1 MSMSN
6 NSKDNNNSEQYTI
19 NPATYHWTYHAMK
32 ALFKVFSLN
41 IRTHGK
47 NTSWLDGDIFLFN
60 HFARFEAFIPQYLI
74 YEKTGLYSRSIA
86 SKELFADNFFGR
98 YLVELGGIPNDTKA
112 LMYQVSKDILQK
124 QKLVAFPEGGIV
136 KDRRILDEQGHYR
149 VYSRSNNQRRKLHTG
164 PAVIAL
170 AIAIFKQVVRDIN
183 QQNNTELLSLW
194 VEELGFKNL
203 KQLLEACKKTTVI
216 IPCNITF
223 YPLRISDNALNNS
236 VHFFIDNLHQRL
248 SEELLIEG
256 NFLLK
261 DTDMDIRMGQPIIVE
276 DYWTKMEAAIATLFV
291 KNPSLSLKQILSK
304 AEGNETL
311 SNTLFRL
318 SYQRSAKK
326 IRDDYMHAIYDNVT
340 INIAHIA
347 ATLIMHFVAQR
358 QLRINKKK
366 LHQLIY
372 ITIKTL
378 QKNATLNFHR
388 TLENPSIYR
397 NLLMTK
403 SATFDQFLR
412 SASKANLI
420 ETSGLY
426 YTFTEQLASEHD
438 FDSIRYKNPMAV
450 NVNEVA
456 SIPQI
461 KKSIQRSLAFNFR
474 KDSSKFAQLLFED
487 ELLEYQ
493 WDISQF
499 KETKHEDIN
508 QQHFSEKLAKPYI
521 LIPKKPNG
529 ECVILIHGL
538 LSTPAELKE
547 LGHKFYEKNY
557 IVIGCRLK
565 GHGTSSWDLHQRT
578 WQDWRQSLLQCL
590 KIAHC
595 YTKKVHLVGFSCGG
609 LLALMA
615 AANYRLHI
623 SSVTACSTP
632 ILFNDPLIQLVNLTH
647 SANKIIKKMSASE
660 GILPFK
666 DNSPEHS
673 HLNYH
678 NIPIAA
684 INQLLILINEVT
696 RRLKKIGCPV
706 FLIQAD
712 NDPVVSSSSFA
723 EISKQI
729 PKELLS
735 YLWVSSNRHGI
746 LYENTDYCQE
756 KVIDFVGSQSK

>member
-1 MSMSN
+1 MSN

-19 NPATYHWTYHAMK
+19 SPTTYHWTYHAMK
-32 ALFKVFSLN
+32 TLFKVFSLN
-41 IRTHGK
+41 IRTHGE

-86 SKELFADNFFGR
+86 SKELFADNFFGH
-98 YLVELGGIPNDTKA
+98 YLVELGGIPNDAKT
-112 LMYQVSKDILQK
+112 LLYRVSKDILQK

-136 KDRRILDEQGHYR
+136 KDRRILDDQGRYR
-149 VYSRSNNQRRKLHTG
+149 IYSRSNNQRRKLHTG

-183 QQNNTELLSLW
+183 QQNNAGLLSLW
-194 VEELGFKNL
+194 AEELGFKSL
-203 KQLLEACKKTTVI
+203 QQLLEACEKPTVI

-223 YPLRISDNALNNS
+223 YPLRISDNAINS
-236 VHFFIDNLHQRL
+236 GVHFFIDNLHKRL

-261 DTDMDIRMGQPIIVE
+261 DTDMDIRMGKPIIAE
-276 DYWTKMEAAIATLFV
+276 DYWTKMEAAITSLFI
-291 KNPSLSLKQILSK
+291 KNSSLSLKHILSS
-304 AEGNETL
+304 AENDETL
-311 SNTLFRL
+311 SNILFRL
-318 SYQRSAKK
+318 SYQHSAKK
-326 IRDDYMHAIYDNVT
+326 IRDDYMHAIYKNVT

-347 ATLIMHFVAQR
+347 ATLIMHFVAQG
-358 QLRINKKK
+358 QLRINKRR

-378 QKNATLNFHR
+378 QKDTTLNFHR
-388 TLENPSIYR
+388 TLKNPSIYR
-397 NLLMTK
+397 NLLMTQ
-403 SATFDQFLR
+403 SETFDQFLR
-412 SASKANLI
+412 SARQANLI

-426 YTFTEQLASEHD
+426 YNFTEQLASEHD

-450 NVNEVA
+450 NANEVA

-474 KDSSKFAQLLFED
+474 EGSSKFAQLLFED

-499 KETKHEDIN
+499 KETKHDDIN
-508 QQHFSEKLAKPYI
+508 QQQHLSEKRAKPYI

-538 LSTPAELKE
+538 LSSPAELKE
-547 LGHKFYEKNY
+547 LGHKFFKKNY

-565 GHGTSSWDLHQRT
+565 GHGTSPWDLHQRT
-578 WQDWRQSLLQCL
+578 WQDWRQSLQQSI

-595 YTKKVHLVGFSCGG
+595 YTKKVHLVGFSSGS

-615 AANYRLHI
+615 AANYRLKI
-623 SSVTACSTP
+623 TSVTACSTP
-632 ILFNDPLIQLVNLTH
+632 ILFNDPLIQLVNVTH
-647 SANKIIKKMSASE
+647 SANKIIKKISGSE

-666 DNSPEHS
+666 DNSPEHP

-678 NIPIAA
+678 HIPIAA
-684 INQLLILINEVT
+684 INQLLILINKVT
-696 RRLKKIGCPV
+696 RRLKKIDCPV

-723 EISKQI
+723 KISKNL

-746 LYENTDYCQE
+746 LYENTDDCQE

>member
-1 MSMSN
+1 MNN
-6 NSKDNNNSEQYTI
+6 NSKDNNNPEQYTI
-19 NPATYHWTYHAMK
+19 NPDTYHWTYQAMK

-47 NTSWLDGDIFLFN
+47 NTSLLEGDIFLFN

-86 SKELFADNFFGR
+86 SKELFSNNFFGR
-98 YLVELGGIPNDTKA
+98 YLVELGGIPNDAKA
-112 LMYQVSKDILQK
+112 LMYQVSKDILHK

-136 KDRRILDEQGHYR
+136 KDRRILDDQGRYR
-149 VYSRSNNQRRKLHTG
+149 IYSRSHNQRRKLHTG

-170 AIAIFKQVVRDIN
+170 AIAIFKQVVRALN
-183 QQNNTELLSLW
+183 QQNNLALLSLW
-194 VEELGFKNL
+194 AEELGFKS
-203 KQLLEACKKTTVI
+203 KQPLLEACEKPTVI

-261 DTDMDIRMGQPIIVE
+261 DTDMDIRLGKPIIAE
-276 DYWTKMEAAIATLFV
+276 DYWTKMEAAITSLFI
-291 KNPSLSLKQILSK
+291 KNSTLSLKQILS
-304 AEGNETL
+304 NDETL
-311 SNTLFRL
+311 SNILFRL
-318 SYQRSAKK
+318 SYQHSAEK
-326 IRDDYMHAIYDNVT
+326 IRDDYMHAIYHNVT

-347 ATLIMHFVAQR
+347 ATLIMHFVAQGK
-358 QLRINKKK
+358 LRVNKKK

-372 ITIKTL
+372 ITIKNL
-378 QKNATLNFHR
+378 QKEATLNFHR

-403 SATFDQFLR
+403 SETFDQFLR
-412 SASKANLI
+412 SVSQANLI
-420 ETSGLY
+420 EVSGPY
-426 YTFTEQLASEHD
+426 YNFTERLATEYD
-438 FDSIRYKNPMAV
+438 FDSIRFKNPMAV
-450 NVNEVA
+450 NANEVA
-456 SIPQI
+456 SISQI
-461 KKSIQRSLAFNFR
+461 KKSIQRSLAFSFTKN
-474 KDSSKFAQLLFED
+474 SSKFAQLLFED

-493 WDISQF
+493 WDKSQF
-499 KETKHEDIN
+499 KEAKHQDIN
-508 QQHFSEKLAKPYI
+508 QQQQITEQLAKPYI

-547 LGHKFYEKNY
+547 LGDKFYKKNY
-557 IVIGCRLK
+557 IVLGCRLK
-565 GHGTSSWDLHQRT
+565 GHGTSPWDLHERT
-578 WQDWRQSLLQCL
+578 WQDWRQSLLQSI
-590 KIAHC
+590 KIARC
-595 YTKKVHLVGFSCGG
+595 YTKRLHLVGFSCGG
-609 LLALMA
+609 LLALLA
-615 AANYRLHI
+615 AANHRHNI
-623 SSVTACSTP
+623 TSVTACSTP
-632 ILFNDPLIQLVNLTH
+632 ILFNDPLVKLANVTH
-647 SANKIIKKMSASE
+647 SANKIIKKMSGFE

-666 DNSPEHS
+666 NNSPEHP

-684 INQLLILINEVT
+684 INQLLILINKLSP
-696 RRLKKIGCPV
+696 RIKKIGCPV

-712 NDPVVSSSSFA
+712 NDPVVNSSSFA

-735 YLWVSSNRHGI
+735 YQWISSNRHGV
-746 LYENTDYCQE
+746 LYENTDSCQE
-756 KVIDFVGSQSK
+756 KVIDFVGCQSK